1 MSINPPRRRP
11 LSVGPLRAFEAVA
24 RLKSFRAAADE
35 LFLTQS
41 AVSRQIQALEDEV
54 GAQLL
59 SRGTRHVA
67 LTGAGIAL
75 LQASAPALARI
86 DSTVRQIRAAR
97 GRRIV
102 NVTTFA
108 SFASLWLIPRMAS
121 FEARHPD
128 IDIRVLATDR
138 MESLDGQQVDLAL
151 RYGLNADRPPN
162 VHCMFD
168 EVITPATSPQIAE
181 RARRGEIEP
190 LRSAADLVHHT
201 LLEEDDVRPSAR
213 FLSWRHWLA
222 QFGEPELEPRRW
234 LYLNFTHQQIQAAI
248 DGQGVALARIAL
260 ICHTLERGELVEPFG
275 AAGRLLTPSSYWM
288 VVANSAQTRPE
299 VQAFVQW
306 VAEQAELTCNAIG
319 ASRPE
324 LPVPGGADAPAL
336 DYIEPAAAAP
346 AAQRA

>member
-1 MSINPPRRRP
+1 MSINQVRRRP

-108 SFASLWLIPRMAS
+108 SFASLWLIPRLAS
-121 FEARHPD
+121 FEASHPD

-138 MESLDGQQVDLAL
+138 LEALDGQQVDLAL
-151 RYGLNADRPPN
+151 RYGLTADLPPQAQRL
-162 VHCMFD
+162 FD
-168 EVITPATSPQIAE
+168 EVITPATSPQLAE
-181 RARRGEIEP
+181 RSRKGEVAP
-190 LRSAADLVHHT
+190 LRSAADLVFHT

-213 FLSWRHWLA
+213 YLSWRHWLA

-234 LYLNFTHQQIQAAI
+234 LYLNFTHQQVQLAI

-260 ICHTLERGELVEPFG
+260 ICHMLERGELVEPFG
-275 AAGRLLTPSSYWM
+275 TAGRLLSPCTYWM
-288 VVANSAQTRPE
+288 VTAPNVQTRPE

-306 VAEQAELTCNAIG
+306 VAEQAELTCNTIG

-324 LPVPGGADAPAL
+324 TPLSGGADAQPLAYSEA
-336 DYIEPAAAAP
+336 DAAAAP
-346 AAQRA
+346 QRA

>member
-1 MSINPPRRRP
+1 MSINQPRRRP

-24 RLKSFRAAADE
+24 RLRSFRAAADE

-54 GAQLL
+54 GAQLF

-67 LTGAGIAL
+67 LTGAGTAL
-75 LQASAPALARI
+75 LQATVPALARV
-86 DSTVRQIRAAR
+86 DATVRQIRAAR

-128 IDIRVLATDR
+128 IDIRIVATDR
-138 MESLDGQQVDLAL
+138 FEPLDGQQVDLAL
-151 RYGLNADRPPN
+151 RYGLVADRPPQAQRL
-162 VHCMFD
+162 FD
-168 EVITPATSPQIAE
+168 EVITPATSPQLAA
-181 RARRGEIEP
+181 RARRGELPP
-190 LRSAADLVHHT
+190 LESAADLVHHT

-213 FLSWRHWLA
+213 YLSWRHWLGR
-222 QFGEPELEPRRW
+222 FGQPELEPRRW

-260 ICHTLERGELVEPFG
+260 ISDTLERGELIEPFG
-275 AAGRLLTPSSYWM
+275 AAGRLLSPCGYWM
-288 VVANSAQTRPE
+288 LVATSAQARPE

-306 VAEQAELTCNAIG
+306 IAEQAELTCDTIG
-319 ASRPE
+319 ASRPDSH
-324 LPVPGGADAPAL
+324 PGGADAATL
-336 DYIEPAAAAP
+336 GYIEPDAAADVPRHA
-346 AAQRA
+346 

>member
-41 AVSRQIQALEDEV
+41 AVSRQIQALEEEV

-75 LQASAPALARI
+75 LQAAAPALARI
-86 DSTVRQIRAAR
+86 DSTVRQIRAAG

-108 SFASLWLIPRMAS
+108 SFASLWLIPRLAS
-121 FEARHPD
+121 FEALHPD
-128 IDIRVLATDR
+128 IDIRLLATDR
-138 MESLDGQQVDLAL
+138 LEALDGQQVDLAL
-151 RYGLNADRPPN
+151 RYGLTADRPPQA
-162 VHCMFD
+162 HRLFD
-168 EVITPATSPQIAE
+168 EVITPATSPQLAE
-181 RARRGEIEP
+181 RARSGELPP

-213 FLSWRHWLA
+213 YLSWRHWLA

-260 ICHTLERGELVEPFG
+260 ICHLLERGELVEPFG
-275 AAGRLLTPSSYWM
+275 PAGRLLSPCAYWM
-288 VVANSAQTRPE
+288 QVAEAAKARPE
-299 VQAFVQW
+299 VQVFVQW
-306 VAEQAELTCNAIG
+306 VAEQAERTGVTIG
-319 ASRPE
+319 ASRPDTSS
-324 LPVPGGADAPAL
+324 GGGDASSL
-336 DYIEPAAAAP
+336 GYIENAAAAAMP
-346 AAQRA
+346 QRA